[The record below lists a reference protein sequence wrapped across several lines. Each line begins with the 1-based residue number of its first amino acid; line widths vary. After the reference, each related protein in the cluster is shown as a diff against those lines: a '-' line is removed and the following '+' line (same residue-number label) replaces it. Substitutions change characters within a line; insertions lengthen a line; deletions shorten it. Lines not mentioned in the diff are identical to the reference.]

1 MSWTLND
8 ITSLEGKTFIVTGA
22 NSGLGYEITRI
33 LTQNDAQVIM
43 ACRNPEKAQEAQRK
57 LGGNTV
63 IELLN
68 LSSLDSIRDFTAR
81 VNQKYPTLD
90 CLINNAGI
98 MMTPFG
104 LTEDGV
110 ELQFGTNHLGHFAL
124 TSGLLPALNRGKAAR
139 VISVSSV
146 AHRRGKLEYEEMN
159 TSKRY
164 NKIKAYAASKLAN
177 LVFMV
182 ELARRLEEAGSLIR
196 SIGAHPGW
204 SATNLFEHAAIRQG
218 SEPLDGHASGKGCS
232 SDYSGR
238 LGDRCTEW
246 RILRP
251 TGFMELWGDPGKA
264 VPTKYALDPGVGTKL
279 WLESERLVGEPFFQL
294 AEVPL
299 SDSKSEASAS
309 LTAK

>member
-1 MSWTLND
+1 
-8 ITSLEGKTFIVTGA
+8 
-22 NSGLGYEITRI
+22 
-33 LTQNDAQVIM
+33 M

-81 VNQKYPTLD
+81 VNTKYPTLD

-110 ELQFGTNHLGHFAL
+110 ELQFGTNHLGHFAP
-124 TSGLLPALNRGKAAR
+124 TSGLLPALNRGKAPR

-159 TSKRY
+159 ASKRY

-177 LVFMV
+177 LVFMLSLPDDSKKRV
-182 ELARRLEEAGSLIR
+182 HLFVRLALTPAGQRPISSSMR
-196 SIGAHPGW
+196 PSVRF
-204 SATNLFEHAAIRQG
+204 ST
-218 SEPLDGHASGKGCS
+218 LDGHASGKGRSSDCS
-232 SDYSGR
+232 SRSGY
-238 LGDRCTEW
+238 RCTEW
-246 RILRP
+246 RILR
-251 TGFMELWGDPGKA
+251 THGLHG
-264 VPTKYALDPGVGTKL
+264 ALG
-279 WLESERLVGEPFFQL
+279 
-294 AEVPL
+294 
-299 SDSKSEASAS
+299 
-309 LTAK
+309 